1 MGSEGWK
8 AEFTTEAKKNNFIN
22 TARKSFFYV
31 VAHGEYNPILEL
43 NEMGG
48 GASMDPENIIAPEG
62 ETSALADFLGIHSGE
77 YTGAKNAN
85 NKSFH
90 LQPSTRGIPPLMCK
104 EISQIDIE
112 GTFDIEGLELID
124 DGWTDVIETTQKEDV
139 LQDIEAWA
147 ENRKQKVIP
156 TVDEIG
162 TKSKPIGHPRGT
174 IRRDYPSVF
183 KLKSNQYIYGTIPNV
198 YTRVQDEPGEE
209 DEMSIFKNRPVE
221 ELIDIIANNNVKIGD
236 EGRGKEPIPGML
248 IRNKKPVLYKPG
260 DIVPNITIS
269 LYIENKDGDGNM
281 GIWFLCP
288 TTDQSDDGIN
298 RLNKKSLIFTD
309 DLLKQKFLKHLL
321 GVVSHPNYFPV
332 LNMKIPLS
340 VLCDILI
347 PSASSGGKR
356 KRSGIEGGGVIFLPL
371 CFPIRPRLINPRTGS
386 NIFLP
391 VTYDGRIQNVHK
403 SITSLIEEFQYRT
416 KAAFHQP
423 SLSYVE
429 TEGDFIWNVSSD
441 GDGDDYS
448 DRHLQRTRGNITRL
462 EEATRSE
469 SIEAYKS
476 LIDSLIKNL
485 RILKPYVDDRELRL
499 QIRRYL
505 RILHE
510 MNDKNIIKK
519 KSDTVLELITG
530 VSSFIDE
537 HLDVSRIPRQALLE
551 STSSIRPTKKSFK
564 KISLRKK
571 RKSKQRSKQRS
582 QKRKSKQK
590 NNSRRKSQRTSRRKS
605 QRTSRRTSRRRSR
618 RKSVR
623 RKSRRKSK
631 NKKSKY

>member
-8 AEFTTEAKKNNFIN
+8 AEFTTEAKRNNFIN

-48 GASMDPENIIAPEG
+48 GASMDPGNIITPEG
-62 ETSALADFLGIHSGE
+62 ETSALADLLGIDSDE
-77 YTGAKNAN
+77 YTGVLHTN

-90 LQPSTRGIPPLMCK
+90 LQPSARGIRPLMCNQ
-104 EISQIDIE
+104 ISQIEIE
-112 GTFDIEGLELID
+112 GEFDIEGLELID
-124 DGWTDVIETTQKEDV
+124 GGWTDVIKTTKKEDV
-139 LQDIEAWA
+139 LQGIEAWA

-156 TVDEIG
+156 TVDERG

-174 IRRDYPSVF
+174 IRSDYPSVF

-198 YTRVQDEPGEE
+198 YTRVQDEPIDE
-209 DEMSIFKNRPVE
+209 DDMSIFKNRPVE

-260 DIVPNITIS
+260 DFVPNITIS

-309 DLLKQKFLKHLL
+309 DLLKQKFLKHLS

-347 PSASSGGKR
+347 PNGGKR

-371 CFPIRPRLINPRTGS
+371 CFPIRPRLINRSTGS

-403 SITSLIEEFQYRT
+403 SITSLIETIQYRT
-416 KAAFHQP
+416 KAAFHKP

-429 TEGDFIWNVSSD
+429 TEGAFIWNVSSD

-448 DRHLQRTRGNITRL
+448 DKHLQRTRGNIERL

-469 SIEAYKS
+469 SIDAYKS

-485 RILKPYVDDRELRL
+485 RILKPYVEHREQRV

-510 MNDKNIIKK
+510 MNDGEKFKK
-519 KSDTVLELITG
+519 KKNRGEVVALVTE

-537 HLDVSRIPRQALLE
+537 HLDVSLIPPEALLE

-590 NNSRRKSQRTSRRKS
+590 NNSRRKSQRTSRR
-605 QRTSRRTSRRRSR
+605 TSRRRSR

-631 NKKSKY
+631 NKKS

>member
-1 MGSEGWK
+1 MDSEGWK

-43 NEMGG
+43 NGMGG
-48 GASMDPENIIAPEG
+48 RRHADVAALEEEEGGIEDPE
-62 ETSALADFLGIHSGE
+62 TRALADFLGIHSGE

-124 DGWTDVIETTQKEDV
+124 DRLTDVIETIKKEDV
-139 LQDIEAWA
+139 LGRIEEWA
-147 ENRKQKVIP
+147 ENRKQRIIP
-156 TVDEIG
+156 IVDEK
-162 TKSKPIGHPRGT
+162 TENRSKPIGHPRGT

-288 TTDQSDDGIN
+288 TKDQRDDGIN

-347 PSASSGGKR
+347 PSASSGG
-356 KRSGIEGGGVIFLPL
+356 GGVIFLPL
-371 CFPIRPRLINPRTGS
+371 CFPIRPRLINRRTGS

-403 SITSLIEEFQYRT
+403 SITSLIEEFQYQT
-416 KAAFHQP
+416 KANIAK
-423 SLSYVE
+423 E

-485 RILKPYVDDRELRL
+485 RILKPYVDDRDLRL
-499 QIRRYL
+499 QIRSYL
-505 RILHE
+505 FTLHE
-510 MNDKNIIKK
+510 MNDENIIKK

-571 RKSKQRSKQRS
+571 RKSKQRS

-631 NKKSKY
+631 NKKK